1 MSSSN
6 PYCLQENMLVLS
18 SVRGPSEHLSAGNGG
33 EKVPSIPK
41 TGPVICDLL
50 MIGGGL
56 NCSCEHEV
64 VEILLSHWAV
74 TVLSQMMGKKPEP
87 KPLCCSFC
95 SFHFVLLKPAR
106 VHSIFIF
113 AAASF
118 IFEACCHMF
127 LKPSFLWNKHI

>member
-64 VEILLSHWAV
+64 VEILLSRWAV
-74 TVLSQMMGKKPEP
+74 TVLSQMIGGKNPNLSP
-87 KPLCCSFC
+87 
-95 SFHFVLLKPAR
+95 
-106 VHSIFIF
+106 F
-113 AAASF
+113 AAILLIPFCPVETSQSAFHLHLCSCF
-118 IFEACCHMF
+118 F
-127 LKPSFLWNKHI
+127 HI